1 MGTAKMI
8 FITGGVRSGKS
19 AYAEALAESLS
30 VEHEWNLHY
39 IACGVASDPEMQKR
53 IHRHQTK
60 RSEAI
65 AVWKTWEKPYQLN
78 KIADQFTDKD
88 VLVLDCM
95 TTLLNN
101 YLFLCRMTD
110 KHQVISNILADVDSL
125 SKTCRQIIIVSNEV
139 FQGMPHE
146 DTLTTTYQAL
156 LGTIHQHIVN
166 RADYA
171 YLIEHGIPICK
182 KGVMM

>member
-1 MGTAKMI
+1 MI
-8 FITGGVRSGKS
+8 FITGGVRSGKT

-30 VEHEWNLHY
+30 EEHKSELHY
-39 IACGVASDPEMQKR
+39 IACGVASDPEMKKR

-65 AVWKTWEKPYQLN
+65 ADWKTWEQPYQLDQ
-78 KIADQFTDKD
+78 IAAQFTNKD

-101 YLFLCRMTD
+101 YLFMCRMTD
-110 KHQVISNILADVDSL
+110 KHQVISSLLTDVDSL

-139 FQGMPHE
+139 FQGMPHK
-146 DTLTTTYQAL
+146 DKLTTTYQEL
-156 LGTIHQHIVN
+156 LGTIHQQIV
-166 RADYA
+166 RKADHA
-171 YLIEHGIPICK
+171 YLIEHGVTVCK
-182 KGVMM
+182 KGAMM